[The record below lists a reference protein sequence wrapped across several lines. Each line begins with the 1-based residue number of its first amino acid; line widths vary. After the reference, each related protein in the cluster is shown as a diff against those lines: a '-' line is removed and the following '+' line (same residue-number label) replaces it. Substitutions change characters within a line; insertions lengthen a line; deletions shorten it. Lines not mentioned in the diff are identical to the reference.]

1 MTSPPNP
8 QVTNL
13 ETLDALDAPYSLQ
26 RGELAPATGV
36 APAQEAAIE
45 QEATDV
51 APDEEPVVTGTLF
64 LTLLFLMMIFGFW
77 ATIYILLL
85 NR

>member
-13 ETLDALDAPYSLQ
+13 ETLDALDVPYSLQ

-36 APAQEAAIE
+36 APAQEAATE

-64 LTLLFLMMIFGFW
+64 LTLLFLMMVFGFW